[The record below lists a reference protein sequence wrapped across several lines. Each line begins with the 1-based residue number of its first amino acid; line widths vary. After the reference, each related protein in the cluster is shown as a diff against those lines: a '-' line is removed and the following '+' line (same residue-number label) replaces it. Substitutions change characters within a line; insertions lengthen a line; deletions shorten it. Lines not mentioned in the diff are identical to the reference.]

1 MKIDDNI
8 DDKNNYIIKIGTISS
23 DIIPIFIQ
31 LVEVIGL
38 EPMTSCL

>member
-38 EPMTSCL
+38 EPMTLCL